1 VQELAGFGCHTTM
14 NIVRLD
20 TPRLDGKTSCAKRLE
35 QIVVVPV
42 DQSDVERNLCEGA
55 RRR

>member
-1 VQELAGFGCHTTM
+1 VQKLAGFGCHTTM

-20 TPRLDGKTSCAKRLE
+20 EPRLDRKTSCAKRLE

-42 DQSDVERNLCEGA
+42 DQSDVARKLREGA